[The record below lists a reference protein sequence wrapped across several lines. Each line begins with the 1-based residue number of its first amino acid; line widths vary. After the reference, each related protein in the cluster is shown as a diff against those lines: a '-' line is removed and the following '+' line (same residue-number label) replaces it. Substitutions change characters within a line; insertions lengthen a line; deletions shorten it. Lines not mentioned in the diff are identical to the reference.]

1 MTKKYITNDDILKQ
15 LYNNYNSIAQFLE
28 TSTPEQVA
36 MKKKYLN
43 LLYSVNEVLN
53 SVIKNNIL
61 SDIDD

>member
-28 TSTPEQVA
+28 NSTPEEVA

-43 LLYSVNEVLN
+43 LLYSVNEVFN
-53 SVIKNNIL
+53 YTIKNNIL
-61 SDIDD
+61 GNVDD

>member
-36 MKKKYLN
+36 IKKKYLN
-43 LLYSVNEVLN
+43 LLYSVNEVFN

-61 SDIDD
+61 